1 MNELLLNVN
10 ILYFFCAVVFISIM
24 LQTVFEYYLS
34 AGVIKYKLLTVL
46 TAPFVTVYIY
56 EPELQNVSNGLET
69 MFGVFFVI
77 TLLVGKVTI
86 FNDKEIK

>member
-1 MNELLLNVN
+1 MNELLSNVN
-10 ILYFFCAVVFISIM
+10 IFYFFFAVVFISIM

-56 EPELQNVSNGLET
+56 EPELQNVSNGLEI
-69 MFGVFFVI
+69 MFVVFFVI

-86 FNDKEIK
+86 FSDKEIK

>member
-10 ILYFFCAVVFISIM
+10 IFYFFFAVVFISIM

-69 MFGVFFVI
+69 MFVVFFVI

-86 FNDKEIK
+86 FNDKEVK